1 MQRVTF
7 LRALLFFLLAPFVS
21 LPACNGSKPPATCL
35 GTCIGQTFV
44 FASAAG
50 EVSSYPVNANG
61 TLGAPSTATGTAVS
75 SFKIAAAPT
84 ANYLY
89 QTDVLSRSVLAYS
102 INTQTG
108 ALTPVQGSP
117 YMLGNNSLGAVGFA
131 ITPAFNAL
139 YVSDFNGSIAGFS
152 INGSTGQLAPLAHSP
167 FAAGDF
173 AHDLAIDSSG
183 KFLYANGPVGSV
195 LGYTINADGSLSPV
209 PNSPYLVVPLNAA
222 PEGVALDPSGKFLYV
237 SLAGIGKI
245 AAFSIDGST
254 GAFSQIAG
262 SPFPA
267 GNKPEAIGVTA
278 GHFLYAVNAAD
289 NTVSA
294 YKVSTADGSLTAVA
308 GSPFP
313 TGTPVDHNLLAPFS
327 GSVAPDKAGSFLW
340 IGAPQSASLASFG
353 INSSTGAL
361 TPLGV
366 TTLPTPLVPGQ
377 VSVAFH

>member
-1 MQRVTF
+1 MHRLTF
-7 LRALLFFLLAPFVS
+7 SRALLLFPMATLLS
-21 LPACNGSKPPATCL
+21 LPACTGSKPPVTCL
-35 GTCIGQTFV
+35 GTCVAQAFV

-61 TLGAPSTATGTAVS
+61 TLGVPLTALGTAIS

-84 ANYLY
+84 SNYLY

-102 INTQTG
+102 IDLKTG
-108 ALTPVQGSP
+108 ALKAVKGSP
-117 YMLGNNSLGAVGFA
+117 YLLGNGSLGAVGIA
-131 ITPAFNAL
+131 ITPTFSAL

-152 INGSTGQLAPLAHSP
+152 INRSTGELTALAHSP

-173 AHDLAIDSSG
+173 ARDLAIDSTS

-195 LGYTINADGSLSPV
+195 LGYTINADGSLSAV
-209 PNSPYLVVPLNAA
+209 PSSPYLVVPLNAA

-245 AAFSIDGST
+245 GAFSIDGST
-254 GAFSQIAG
+254 GAFAPVAG

-267 GNKPEAIGVTA
+267 GNKPEAIGVTP

-289 NTVSA
+289 NTISA
-294 YKVSTADGSLTAVA
+294 YKVSTVDGSLAAVA
-308 GSPFP
+308 RSPFP
-313 TGTPVDHNLLAPFS
+313 TGTPVDNNLLAPFS
-327 GSVAPDKAGSFLW
+327 GSVAPDRAGSFLW
-340 IGAPQSASLASFG
+340 IGAPQSGSLASFS

-366 TTLPTPLVPGQ
+366 TTLPAPLVPGQ
-377 VSVAFH
+377 VSVAYH